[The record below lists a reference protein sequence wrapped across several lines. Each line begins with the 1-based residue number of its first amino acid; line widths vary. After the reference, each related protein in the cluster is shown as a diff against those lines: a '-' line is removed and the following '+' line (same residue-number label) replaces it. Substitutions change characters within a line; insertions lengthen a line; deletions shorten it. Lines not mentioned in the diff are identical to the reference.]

1 MSADFGVKSPQPGG
15 ELSEGREG
23 ERQRGYGLLIA
34 AGMRRLRQGVKE
46 LKGEGGVTGNG
57 HRRRFRSKLEDDF
70 ALTKGP
76 HRSVRRR
83 RETGYRFGNGCWAA
97 GSNRYWAEKVPRGPF
112 CFYFFFLLFFFWKIC
127 FESL

>member
-1 MSADFGVKSPQPGG
+1 VA
-15 ELSEGREG
+15 
-23 ERQRGYGLLIA
+23 LLYA
-34 AGMRRLRQGVKE
+34 WSGRRLKQGVKE

-83 RETGYRFGNGCWAA
+83 EKRVPIRLRRDGLRARFATGPKF
-97 GSNRYWAEKVPRGPF
+97 VPGVQF
-112 CFYFFFLLFFFWKIC
+112 HFYFVFLLFSFLFPL
-127 FESL
+127 FLLF